1 MVLVV
6 KKPPANAGDS
16 SSITGWEDPLVEGM
30 ATPSSILVW
39 ENQWRE
45 EPGKIESLWWG
56 KVRHD

>member
-16 SSITGWEDPLVEGM
+16 SSIPDWEDPLVEGI
-30 ATPSSILVW
+30 ATLSSILAW

-45 EPGKIESLWWG
+45 EPGRIESLRWG